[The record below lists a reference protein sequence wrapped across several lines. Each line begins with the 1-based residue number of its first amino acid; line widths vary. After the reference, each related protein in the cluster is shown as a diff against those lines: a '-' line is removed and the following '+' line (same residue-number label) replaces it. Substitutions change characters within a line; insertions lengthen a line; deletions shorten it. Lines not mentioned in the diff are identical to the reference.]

1 MEKKE
6 FDLEVILTMING
18 VNYTDDFSKV
28 FLLADFV
35 YGEKLINSTDLIMLS
50 DNLKQHLLEC
60 LKKDLNRKGFYLE
73 DNMTAEDWLNKYIN
87 YDSGRGISEEL
98 WLESLKSKLGNTI
111 MIENKEN
118 ENNEENYNYMDEL
131 SIIEKVKTR
140 TKTFFK

>member
-118 ENNEENYNYMDEL
+118 ENNEENYNCMDEL

>member
-28 FLLADFV
+28 FVLADFV